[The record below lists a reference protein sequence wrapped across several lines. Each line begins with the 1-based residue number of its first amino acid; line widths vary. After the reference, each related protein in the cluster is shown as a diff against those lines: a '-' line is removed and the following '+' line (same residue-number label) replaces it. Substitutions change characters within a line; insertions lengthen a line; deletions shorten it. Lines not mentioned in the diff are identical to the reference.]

1 MAISTRRLFFKYAK
15 CLVITIVLAF
25 FVQIL
30 IAVYLFPPENDNLLE
45 EFSHISYSRQ
55 EMGDLSARKL
65 NPGFMNDEDL
75 VAKNKLQ
82 NKPVSSLRLEELDFK
97 PACDVRSREAISAI
111 HRAKTQS
118 CKQQIVNKTCLI
130 QSGNFYPQVL
140 SHTCLAEGVIYGKHL
155 GCFKDEKEMRLL
167 SNFSGNYAKGNTPS
181 TCLDIC
187 VQAGLPYA
195 GVQYG

>member
-1 MAISTRRLFFKYAK
+1 MAINTRRLFFKYAK
-15 CLVITIVLAF
+15 CLVITIVVAF

-30 IAVYLFPPENDNLLE
+30 IAVYLFPPENDNLLTE
-45 EFSHISYSRQ
+45 LSHISYSRQ
-55 EMGDLSARKL
+55 EMGDVPARKL
-65 NPGFMNDEDL
+65 NPGVEDL
-75 VAKNKLQ
+75 APNTRQQ
-82 NKPVSSLRLEELDFK
+82 NKPVTSLRLEELDFK
-97 PACDVRSREAISAI
+97 PACDVKSREAISAI
-111 HRAKTQS
+111 HRARTQS

-130 QSGNFYPQVL
+130 QSGNFYPEVL
-140 SHTCLAEGVIYGKHL
+140 PHRCLSEGVIYGKHL

-187 VQAGLPYA
+187 VQAGLSYA

>member
-15 CLVITIVLAF
+15 CLVITIVVAF
-25 FVQIL
+25 FVQIV
-30 IAVYLFPPENDNLLE
+30 IAVYLFPPENDNLLKE
-45 EFSHISYSRQ
+45 LGHVSYSRQ
-55 EMGDLSARKL
+55 EVGDVSARKL
-65 NPGFMNDEDL
+65 NPGFMNEENL
-75 VAKNKLQ
+75 APKSKLQ

-97 PACDVRSREAISAI
+97 PACDIRAREAISAI
-111 HRAKTQS
+111 HRARTQS

-130 QSGNFYPQVL
+130 QNGNFYPEVL
-140 SHTCLAEGVIYGKHL
+140 PHKCLAKGVIYGKHL